1 MLLKSLLLPLAL
13 LQATSALSINSPQED
28 ASDKHQLQARSE
40 TIDVPFSCLG
50 SQSPGICFTVA
61 AVGVTLYK
69 VGNHLHYH
77 AVHTINPQARG
88 FVNFVFANGRVPV
101 EYGPGI
107 NGLAGKIWVD
117 SRMGPGVKLQK

>member
-28 ASDKHQLQARSE
+28 ASNKHQLQARAE
-40 TIDVPFSCLG
+40 TIDIPFSCLG

-69 VGNHLHYH
+69 VGNYLHYH
-77 AVHTINPQARG
+77 AVHTANSQASG
-88 FVNFVFANGRVPV
+88 VVDFIFANGKVPV
-101 EYGPGI
+101 HYGQALTVCLGRYSLI
-107 NGLAGKIWVD
+107 HVWA
-117 SRMGPGVKLQK
+117 QE

>member
-28 ASDKHQLQARSE
+28 ASNKHQLQARAE
-40 TIDVPFSCLG
+40 TIDIPFSCLG

-69 VGNHLHYH
+69 VGNYLHYH
-77 AVHTINPQARG
+77 AVHTANSQASG
-88 FVNFVFANGRVPV
+88 VVDFIFANGKCLSIMAQALTVCP
-101 EYGPGI
+101 
-107 NGLAGKIWVD
+107 GKIFVD

>member
-13 LQATSALSINSPQED
+13 LQATSALSIKSPQVD
-28 ASDKHQLQARSE
+28 ASDKHQLQARAE
-40 TIDVPFSCLG
+40 TIEVPFSCLG

-69 VGNHLHYH
+69 VGNFLHYH
-77 AVHTINPQARG
+77 AVHTTNSQARG
-88 FVNFVFANGRVPV
+88 VVDFIFANGKVPI

-107 NGLAGKIWVD
+107 NGMPGKMFVD
-117 SRMGPGVKLQK
+117 SRMGPGVKLQG